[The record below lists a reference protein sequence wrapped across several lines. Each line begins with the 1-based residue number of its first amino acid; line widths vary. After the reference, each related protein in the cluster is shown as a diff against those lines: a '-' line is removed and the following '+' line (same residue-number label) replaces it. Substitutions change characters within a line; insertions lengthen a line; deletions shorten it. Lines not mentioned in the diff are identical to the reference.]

1 MNTENREKIEQKNI
15 TIKIIDNK
23 DVEQHYMI
31 SIESEGIE
39 LKNVAIIP
47 TFKYLIT
54 DNKKEARTKVY
65 LNVPY
70 TIKVYKTNAQELKDY
85 FKHPKKGQK
94 DMKAEKPLVQKTFT
108 PTPDTNILIL
118 KVNSN

>member
-1 MNTENREKIEQKNI
+1 MNAEDGEKLEQKNI
-15 TIKIIDNK
+15 IIKIIDSK
-23 DVEQHYMI
+23 DIEQYYTI
-31 SIESEGIE
+31 SIENKGME
-39 LKNVAIIP
+39 LKIP

-54 DNKKEARTKVY
+54 DKKKEAKTKVY

-70 TIKVYKTNAQELKDY
+70 IIKVYKTNAQELKDY

-94 DMKAEKPLVQKTFT
+94 DLKAEKPLIEKTFT
-108 PTPDTNILIL
+108 PTPKTNIITL